1 MNNKRGTGIAL
12 SYVYLVLNMVIG
24 LFISSFIIRRLGDT
38 EYGLYQTVGS
48 FANYL
53 VMLEFGTGTV
63 MTRNL
68 SVYRHDE
75 TKERTSKCIST
86 LWIITFVL
94 SLLIF
99 GVATIFML
107 NMGTIYKNT
116 MTLEQLSYGRWIF
129 SLIVINLVLSFF
141 QSTANGMLLG
151 FENYTFS
158 NKLKIVK
165 LIIRTLI
172 AVLVLYFWP
181 FAIALTIVDC
191 LLSVISLTSTI
202 IYCKSKYG
210 LQIRIKSFD
219 KQILKESLPLCIA
232 LILQTLI
239 NQANNEV
246 DKTVLGIC
254 LSLES
259 VAIYSVAQYIY
270 SMFSSITTVPIK
282 MYMPEVAQTIIS
294 GLKGLSLTKT
304 LIQPCRLITIFGG
317 MIMFGFIAVG
327 RQFISVL
334 YGEQYLP
341 AWLYANII
349 IIPMFI
355 NMTNGVLVN
364 VLDVLKK
371 RMIRSYILLATTA
384 INIFLTIYLINQIG
398 IIGAVI
404 ATAVSVIIGQD
415 IIMNIYYSKKIGIK
429 ILYLFAEAY
438 KGIIPTEVLAC
449 IIAFFIASI
458 IHNSLWSL
466 ITGGIVFLLV
476 CFIGFICFGFNDAE
490 KENWKKVQNKLKLK
504 RAN

>member
-1 MNNKRGTGIAL
+1 MRNKRGTGIAL
-12 SYVYLVLNMVIG
+12 SYVYLILNMVIG
-24 LFISSFIIRRLGDT
+24 LFISSFIIRKLGGT

-68 SVYRHDE
+68 SVYRHDD
-75 TKERTSKCIST
+75 TKERTKKCIST
-86 LWIITFVL
+86 IWIISFAL

-99 GVATIFML
+99 GVATVFML
-107 NMGTIYKNT
+107 NMGIIYKNT
-116 MTLEQLSYGRWIF
+116 MTLEQLSYGRGIF
-129 SLIVINLVLSFF
+129 SLIVVNLVLSFF

-158 NKLKIVK
+158 DQIKILKLV
-165 LIIRTLI
+165 IRTFI
-172 AVLVLYFWP
+172 VVLMLSFWP
-181 FAIALTIVDC
+181 LAIVLTIVDC
-191 LLSVISLTSTI
+191 LLSIVSLISTI
-202 IYCKSKYG
+202 IYCKSKYEFK
-210 LQIRIKSFD
+210 IRIKDFD
-219 KQILKESLPLCIA
+219 MQIFKESLPLCIA

-259 VAIYSVAQYIY
+259 VAVYSVAQYIY
-270 SMFSSITTVPIK
+270 SMFSSVTTVPIK
-282 MYMPEVAQTIIS
+282 MYMPEVAKTIMS
-294 GLKGLSLTKT
+294 GSKGLVLTKT
-304 LIQPCRLITIFGG
+304 LIQPCRLITICGG

-327 RQFISVL
+327 KQFINVL

-371 RMIRSYILLATTA
+371 RMMRSYILLATTA
-384 INIFLTIYLINQIG
+384 INIFLTIILINRIG

-404 ATAVSVIIGQD
+404 ATAISVIIGQD
-415 IIMNIYYSKKIGIK
+415 IAMNIYYSKKIGIR
-429 ILYLFAEAY
+429 IMYLFAEAY
-438 KGIIPTEVLAC
+438 KGIIPAEVLAC
-449 IIAFFIASI
+449 IVSSLVASL

-466 ITGGIVFLLV
+466 ITGGIVFLFV
-476 CFIGFICFGFNDAE
+476 CFIGFVCFGFNNVE
-490 KENWKKVQNKLKLK
+490 KENLKKVLKKLKK
-504 RAN
+504 TK